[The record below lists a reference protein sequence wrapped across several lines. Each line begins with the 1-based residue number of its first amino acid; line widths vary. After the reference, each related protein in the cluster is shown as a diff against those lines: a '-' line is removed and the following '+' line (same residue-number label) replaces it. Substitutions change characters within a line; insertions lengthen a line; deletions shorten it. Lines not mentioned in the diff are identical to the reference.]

1 MNERIR
7 KLRKHLDLTQQEFAD
22 RLSVKRGAIANYE
35 IGRNEPTD
43 SVISLIC
50 REFNVNEEWLRSGTG
65 EMFIELDKED
75 MLMEWAGRVLGS
87 ESTSFKKK
95 FVKMLMAL
103 SEEEWEWLE
112 QRAKELVGYEENN
125 RN

>member
-7 KLRKHLDLTQQEFAD
+7 KLRKHLDLTQREFAEKIG
-22 RLSVKRGAIANYE
+22 VKQNTVAQYE
-35 IGRNEPTD
+35 MGRNVPID

-50 REFNVNEEWLRSGTG
+50 REFNVNEEWLRNGTG

-75 MLMEWAGRVLGS
+75 LLMEWAGRVLGS

-95 FVKMLMAL
+95 FVKMLMSL
-103 SEEEWEWLE
+103 SEEEWEFLE
-112 QRAKELVGYEENN
+112 RKAKELVEPENEQ
-125 RN
+125 